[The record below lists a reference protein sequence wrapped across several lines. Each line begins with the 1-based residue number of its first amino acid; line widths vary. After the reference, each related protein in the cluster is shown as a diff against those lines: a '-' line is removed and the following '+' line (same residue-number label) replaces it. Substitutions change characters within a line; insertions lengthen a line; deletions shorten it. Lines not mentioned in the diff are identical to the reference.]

1 MKTKIVF
8 KGLSNGKVI
17 RRTIPIEHNFKEI
30 PSGEFLG
37 YMLPRQSVESQV
49 IDYLDTID
57 KSEIMA
63 KYNFD
68 LILDYY
74 IPKKKKS
81 KDEEIA
87 EFIDYLSKFVP
98 IDRPIEAIISEAED
112 MLFGQGKSNKTK
124 AIEVIKMLTIAYKAS
139 TGTMAMVSNMFKES
153 LLLDYAEN

>member
-17 RRTIPIEHNFKEI
+17 HRTIPIEHNFKEI
-30 PSGEFLG
+30 PPEEFLG

-57 KSEIMA
+57 KSELMI

-87 EFIDYLSKFVP
+87 EFIEYLSNFVP
-98 IDRPIEAIISEAED
+98 IDRPVKAIISEAED
-112 MLFGQGKSNKTK
+112 VLFGKGKSNKTK
-124 AIEVIKMLTIAYKAS
+124 AIEVLKMLTISYKAS
-139 TGTMAMVSNMFKES
+139 SGTMAMVSKMLNEMKLCLE
-153 LLLDYAEN
+153 LK

>member
-30 PSGEFLG
+30 PSEEFLG

-57 KSEIMA
+57 KSELMI

-87 EFIDYLSKFVP
+87 EFIDFLSNYVP
-98 IDRPIEAIISEAED
+98 IDRPIEAVISEAED
-112 MLFGQGKSNKTK
+112 ILFGKGKSNKTK
-124 AIEVIKMLTIAYKAS
+124 AIEVLKMLTISYKAS
-139 TGTMAMVSNMFKES
+139 KGTMVMMSNMLNELK
-153 LLLDYAEN
+153 LLD